1 MGRPILSPKGVIYSV
16 SLPELV
22 NIDTFMHGEVLSS
35 KYVTEAYLRANETLE
50 EILEYFLKDHGS
62 AGNIKRPI
70 RKNMNHRLLKEMTEN
85 TSK

>member
-62 AGNIKRPI
+62 AGNIK
-70 RKNMNHRLLKEMTEN
+70 KANKEKHE
-85 TSK
+85 S